1 MFGRAQ
7 RRVLGVLRE
16 KKEATVRDIQR
27 ELWKRSDD
35 VAYSTIST
43 VLDRLYRKGL
53 VDRVSEEFMGK
64 ERHTYRYM
72 DIEDDYIDTL
82 LSALYTT
89 LGKRGVVRLSE
100 RLEKLSDLELERLR
114 ERLEG

>member
-7 RRVLGVLRE
+7 RRLLGVLRE
-16 KKEATVRDIQR
+16 LEEATVRDIQR
-27 ELWKRSDD
+27 KLWKRGDD

-53 VDRVSEEFMGK
+53 VDRVSEEYMGK
-64 ERHTYRYM
+64 ERHMYRYK
-72 DIEDDYIDTL
+72 DIQEDYIDSL

-100 RLEKLSDLELERLR
+100 KLEKISDEDLERLKK
-114 ERLEG
+114 RLER

>member
-16 KKEATVRDIQR
+16 LKESTVRDIQR
-27 ELWKRSDD
+27 ELWQRGED

-43 VLDRLYRKGL
+43 VLDRLYKKGV
-53 VDRVSEEFMGK
+53 VDRVSEEYMGK
-64 ERHTYRYM
+64 ERHTYKYK
-72 DIEDDYIDTL
+72 DIGEDYIDNL

-89 LGKRGVVRLSE
+89 LGKRGVVRLAE
-100 RLEKLSDLELERLR
+100 RLEDVSKEDLERLKKSLG
-114 ERLEG
+114 E